1 MDLSKT
7 FKKLSLNLLKL
18 KAVYVLNRQYEIL
31 VTTLYF
37 NVEYY
42 QKVRITIQNA
52 YQLPFPLIE

>member
-1 MDLSKT
+1 MN
-7 FKKLSLNLLKL
+7 LNLLKL